1 MVLFTCKNKLDF
13 TQTNKNK
20 LGRVNMENKLQQL
33 RWNKDWSQLQLS
45 RISGVPQSVI
55 SEIEND
61 INGNPSVYTAL
72 RLAKALS
79 VSVEDIFTL

>member
-20 LGRVNMENKLQQL
+20 LGRVNMKNKLQQL

-55 SEIEND
+55 SAIEND